1 MKLRRPWQIGLA
13 ALVLSGIIRAWLNTS
28 QYDYICDDPPGD
40 PRIRP
45 GGGIYLFWHETLL
58 FPAANFGRLGFAV
71 MVSKHRDGE
80 LIARILKM
88 LGISSV
94 RGSTTRQSLSALRGM
109 MREVHSSLLAI
120 TPDGPKGPRRVLQ
133 QGAIYLASKTG
144 LPIYPAGF
152 AFRDCWRVG
161 SWDRMM
167 IPKPFTR
174 GVGIMSKGIFI
185 PPDLSDDELE
195 EHRKLVQSAM
205 DRVQARAEEAMNL
218 PRAVFLASNAIVNQ
232 PELGARV

>member
-1 MKLRRPWQIGLA
+1 MKLRRLWQIGLA
-13 ALVLSGIIRAWLNTS
+13 ALVLSGVIRAWLNTS
-28 QYDYICDDPPGD
+28 QFDYICDDPPGD

-45 GGGIYLFWHETLL
+45 VGGIYLFWHETML
-58 FPAANFGRLGFAV
+58 FPAANFGGLGFAV
-71 MVSKHRDGE
+71 LVSKHRDGE

-88 LGISSV
+88 LRISSV

-120 TPDGPKGPRRVLQ
+120 TPDGPKGPRRVVQ

-144 LPIYPAGF
+144 MPIYPAGF
-152 AFRDCWRVG
+152 AFRDRWRVG

-174 GVGIMSKGIFI
+174 GVGIMSKGILI
-185 PPDLSDDELE
+185 PPELSDAEIE
-195 EHRKLVQSAM
+195 EHRQRVQLAM
-205 DRVQARAEEAMNL
+205 DRVQARAEAAVNL
-218 PRAVFLASNAIVNQ
+218 PRAVFLASNEIANQ
-232 PELGARV
+232 PLQGARG